1 MNELYVKIA
10 ILCDE
15 RHITT
20 YKMCKDI
27 NLSQGAITDL
37 KKGRKETLSIS
48 NLAKIAKYF
57 NVSVGYLKGE
67 SEREPYE
74 EVQNYSP
81 VSLTVTP
88 EDMSEL
94 AEVWNTLKDRP
105 EAKILFKSAHTA
117 TAEQL
122 IETAKYLDYLKSKE

>member
-1 MNELYVKIA
+1 MYVKIA

-15 RHITT
+15 RHITP

-37 KKGRKETLSIS
+37 KKGRKSTLSVS

-57 NVSVGYLKGE
+57 DVSVDYLNGV

-74 EVQNYSP
+74 SAQVTTP
-81 VSLTVTP
+81 ASLNVTP
-88 EDMSEL
+88 EDLTEL

-105 EAKILFKSAHTA
+105 EAKMLFKSANTA
-117 TAEQL
+117 TAEQI
-122 IETAKYLDYLKSKE
+122 IETAKFLDYLKSKE